1 MTPNGA
7 SGRRTGKDGGA
18 RLLGVGL
25 DNRDGHARVTKG
37 ENFLLVGGSEETH
50 GRMTETAI
58 HLNEALAQRGK
69 DLAEISKEEFVEIL
83 HKAIEQ

>member
-7 SGRRTGKDGGA
+7 TGRRTGKDGGA

-37 ENFLLVGGSEETH
+37 EDFLLVGGSEETH
-50 GRMTETAI
+50 ERMTETAI
-58 HLNEALAQRGK
+58 HLNEALDQRGK
-69 DLAEISKEEFVEIL
+69 GLADISKEEFVEIL
-83 HKAIEQ
+83 HQVIDR